1 MHYSFNDQHINLLI
15 NAFQND
21 PMFIKLFK
29 GTHKHRQMNAFF
41 EFIFIRNQ
49 LMNGIYLT
57 DSSEKPN
64 YVAFI
69 EIPKNKQN
77 YSFIRKV
84 RLFLEMLRLGFYIPL
99 QSLNYLSRYDSI
111 TAKQRP
117 SEEHYYLTMIGVSS
131 EKQGQGFGKQVI
143 DQIHQ
148 IANDHLD
155 VPIICLDTENVKNVS
170 YYERIG
176 YKLTNQVEVS
186 KLTIYFMQWQ
196 NDKRKP

>member
-1 MHYSFNDQHINLLI
+1 VILMNNNFNDQHISLLI

-21 PMFIKLFK
+21 PMFTKLFK
-29 GTHKHRQMNAFF
+29 GSRRNHQMNAFF
-41 EFIFIRNQ
+41 KFIFIRNQ

-77 YSFIRKV
+77 YTFIRKV
-84 RLFLEMLRLGFYIPL
+84 RLLLEMLRLVFYIPL
-99 QSLNYLSRYDSI
+99 KSLNYLSQYDSI

-117 SEEHYYLTMIGVSS
+117 REKHYYLTMIGVSS
-131 EKQGQGFGKQVI
+131 EKQGQGFGKQAI

-148 IANDHLD
+148 IASENLD

-176 YKLTNQVEVS
+176 YRLTNRVEVS
-186 KLTIYFMQWQ
+186 KLTIYFMKWE
-196 NDKRKP
+196 K